1 MREVE
6 GEDLQTLRVWFF
18 ALTEEADTLMR
29 EKGMFWSMRERLD
42 GLLKHVG
49 LRQLSELANEDRDNR
64 TEM

>member
-1 MREVE
+1 M
-6 GEDLQTLRVWFF
+6 WFF